1 MLLLLRPTF
10 CLRASLRC
18 RSVSSGEGSEMFWF
32 YFSSIYFAR
41 LLLWNKGGVLLKGLS
56 QRQDMRVLVALTVN
70 SGDKVLKGTAVQR
83 ECSGPLALLVLLNGL
98 QHNLLLK
105 GENWHHSMQI
115 ATTLHCQCMHE
126 ESCVTAHV
134 GRGMCA
140 NIQAHLYMCSVNQA
154 AYYSWSSRGETHCRH
169 TSPLPDILLQLSP
182 GSLHLACAPNPQRGG

>member
-1 MLLLLRPTF
+1 MREGFFLLLRPTF

-32 YFSSIYFAR
+32 YFSSIHFAR

-70 SGDKVLKGTAVQR
+70 GGDKVLKGTAVQR
-83 ECSGPLALLVLLNGL
+83 ESSGPLTLLVLLNGL
-98 QHNLLLK
+98 QHDLLLK
-105 GENWHHSMQI
+105 GGHWHHSMQI

-134 GRGMCA
+134 CKHTNTSVHVLSQSSHILFMV
-140 NIQAHLYMCSVNQA
+140 IQRRN
-154 AYYSWSSRGETHCRH
+154 T
-169 TSPLPDILLQLSP
+169 LPPHIP
-182 GSLHLACAPNPQRGG
+182 PA